1 MSRRCLIAVGVG
13 LGLAFVGLVAA
24 EPALAQAK
32 NPFSV
37 GISEGGGGTTG
48 IMGWILAQQGFFERS
63 LAAAVRASRVDGSAL
78 WWLGGLSFVYGVLH
92 AAGPGHG
99 KAVLASYMVAN
110 ERALRRGIVLSF
122 LAALLQATVAVALV
136 GLLSLVFHATA
147 TGMRDG
153 AAVIEKVSY
162 FGVALLGLWLV
173 WRKSTALVTAWR
185 IHSSNAPMRD
195 EGVFAATAGAAAFA
209 RPAGL
214 GRPERLAFAGL
225 DQPRWTSRHRL
236 GPNHAEQG
244 SPPRFTCVSPDG
256 MSPDSFAVHEHGP
269 HCGHY
274 HAPDPATLGDGFSW
288 RESVSTV
295 VAAGARPCSGA
306 ILVLVFA
313 LSQGIFLAGI
323 AATIVMALGTAITTA
338 ALAATAVLA
347 KGLALKLAGSENG
360 RGALVARALEVLAA
374 LIVLAVG
381 LSLLFG
387 VGPLQA
393 LA

>member
-1 MSRRCLIAVGVG
+1 MAAGAALA
-13 LGLAFVGLVAA
+13 LAFVGLMAA

-48 IMGWILAQQGFFERS
+48 VMGWILAQQGFFERS
-63 LAAAVRASRVDGSAL
+63 LAAAVRASRADGSAL

-122 LAALLQATVAVALV
+122 FAALLQATVAVALV
-136 GLLSLVFHATA
+136 GVLSLVFHATA
-147 TGMRDG
+147 TGMREG

-162 FGVALLGLWLV
+162 LGVALLGFWLV
-173 WRKSTALVTAWR
+173 WRKSTGFVTAWR
-185 IHSSNAPMRD
+185 VHPSNAPMRD
-195 EGVFAATAGAAAFA
+195 KGGFAATAGATALG

-214 GRPERLAFAGL
+214 AFAGWE
-225 DQPRWTSRHRL
+225 QPRWTGRHQP
-236 GPNHAEQG
+236 GPDRAALEGNP
-244 SPPRFTCVSPDG
+244 PPRFTCVSPDG
-256 MSPDSFAVHEHGP
+256 VSPDGVTVHEHGP

-323 AATIVMALGTAITTA
+323 AATVVMALGTAITTA

-347 KGLALKLAGSENG
+347 KGIALKLAGSEDG
-360 RGALVARALEVLAA
+360 RGALVGRALEVLAA

>member
-1 MSRRCLIAVGVG
+1 MSRRSPRQAGIV
-13 LGLAFVGLVAA
+13 LALVLVCLVAA

-37 GISEGGGGTTG
+37 GISEGGGSAAGL
-48 IMGWILAQQGFFERS
+48 MGWILAQQGVFERS
-63 LAAAVRASRVDGSAL
+63 LSAAVRASRTDASGL

-122 LAALLQATVAVALV
+122 LAALLQAAVAVALV
-136 GLLSLVFHATA
+136 SLLSLVFHATA
-147 TGMRDG
+147 IGMRNG
-153 AAVIEKVSY
+153 AAVIETISY
-162 FGVALLGLWLV
+162 LGVALLGLWLV
-173 WRKSTALVTAWR
+173 WRKSTGLMAAWR
-185 IHSSNAPMRD
+185 QHRGNAPMRD
-195 EGVFAATAGAAAFA
+195 RGVFAATAGTALA

-214 GRPERLAFAGL
+214 AFAGL
-225 DQPRWTSRHRL
+225 EQSRWPSRFRF
-236 GPNHAEQG
+236 GSAHAAR
-244 SPPRFTCVSPDG
+244 SVSSSRFTCVSPAGDG
-256 MSPDSFAVHEHGP
+256 TAVHEHGP
-269 HCGHY
+269 DCGHY
-274 HAPDPATLGDGFSW
+274 HAPDPSSLGDGFSW

-323 AATIVMALGTAITTA
+323 AATVVMALGTAITTA

-347 KGLALKLAGSENG
+347 KGIAMRLVGREDG
-360 RGALVARALEVLAA
+360 RGALVARALEVVAA
-374 LIVLAVG
+374 LVVLAVG

>member
-1 MSRRCLIAVGVG
+1 MSRNRHIAVGLT
-13 LGLAFVGLVAA
+13 LGLVLACLFAVD
-24 EPALAQAK
+24 PALAQAK

-63 LAAAVRASRVDGSAL
+63 LAAAVRASRADGSAL
-78 WWLGGLSFVYGVLH
+78 WWLGGLSFIYGVLH

-122 LAALLQATVAVALV
+122 LAALLQATVAVVLV
-136 GLLSLVFHATA
+136 GLLSLMFHATA

-153 AAVIEKVSY
+153 AAIIEKISY
-162 FGVALLGLWLV
+162 LGVALLGFWLV
-173 WRKSTALVTAWR
+173 WRKAAGLVAAWR
-185 IHSSNAPMRD
+185 AHPSRTSLRD
-195 EGVFAATAGAAAFA
+195 TGVVVARAGTAGFA
-209 RPAGL
+209 PSVD
-214 GRPERLAFAGL
+214 LAFAGL
-225 DQPRWTSRHRL
+225 EQPRWPGRVL
-236 GPNHAEQG
+236 GPDLG
-244 SPPRFTCVSPDG
+244 RVLPSRFTCLSLDG
-256 MSPDSFAVHEHGP
+256 SAVHEHGP
-269 HCGHY
+269 KCGHF
-274 HAPDPATLGDGFSW
+274 HAPDPATLGDRFSW

-313 LSQGIFLAGI
+313 LSQGIFVAGI
-323 AATIVMALGTAITTA
+323 AATVVMALGTAITTA

-347 KGLALKLAGSENG
+347 KSIALKLAGSEEG
-360 RGALVARALEVLAA
+360 RGALAARALELLAA

>member
-1 MSRRCLIAVGVG
+1 MSRRGLTPVGVAFALALLCLI
-13 LGLAFVGLVAA
+13 AA

-37 GISEGGGGTTG
+37 GISEGGGSTNGL
-48 IMGWILAQQGFFERS
+48 MGWILAQQGFFERS
-63 LAAAVRASRVDGSAL
+63 LAAAVRASRADASGL

-122 LAALLQATVAVALV
+122 LAALLQAAVAVALV

-147 TGMRDG
+147 IGMRNG

-162 FGVALLGLWLV
+162 LGVALLGFWLV
-173 WRKSTALVTAWR
+173 WRKSTGLVAAWR
-185 IHSSNAPMRD
+185 RHRSNAPIRD
-195 EGVFAATAGAAAFA
+195 TGGFAAAAGATLA

-214 GRPERLAFAGL
+214 AFVGL
-225 DQPRWTSRHRL
+225 QQPRWPSRYRL
-236 GPNHAEQG
+236 GPDQAARG
-244 SPPRFTCVSPDG
+244 VPSARFTCVSPEG
-256 MSPDSFAVHEHGP
+256 ASPQGRVVHEHGP
-269 HCGHY
+269 NCGHC

-288 RESVSTV
+288 RESLSTV

-313 LSQGIFLAGI
+313 LAQGIFLAGI

-347 KGLALKLAGSENG
+347 KGIAMRLAGSEEG
-360 RGALVARALEVLAA
+360 RGLLVARTLEVLAA
-374 LIVLAVG
+374 LVVLAVG

>member
-1 MSRRCLIAVGVG
+1 MSRRGLTPAGV
-13 LGLAFVGLVAA
+13 AFALTLVCLVAA

-37 GISEGGGGTTG
+37 GISEGGGTTTG

-63 LAAAVRASRVDGSAL
+63 LAAAVRASRADASGL

-122 LAALLQATVAVALV
+122 LAALLQAAVAVALV

-147 TGMRDG
+147 IGMRNG
-153 AAVIEKVSY
+153 AAVIEKISY
-162 FGVALLGLWLV
+162 LGVTLLGFWLV
-173 WRKSTALVTAWR
+173 WRKATGLVAAWR
-185 IHSSNAPMRD
+185 QHRSNAPMRD
-195 EGVFAATAGAAAFA
+195 PGVFAATAGVAPA

-214 GRPERLAFAGL
+214 DRPMGFAFAGWE
-225 DQPRWTSRHRL
+225 QPRWPSRFQL
-236 GPNHAEQG
+236 GPDQAAQG
-244 SPPRFTCVSPDG
+244 VSPSRFTCISPEGASPDG
-256 MSPDSFAVHEHGP
+256 ISVHEHGP
-269 HCGHY
+269 NCGHY

-323 AATIVMALGTAITTA
+323 AATVVMALGTAITTA

-347 KGLALKLAGSENG
+347 KGIAMRLAGSEEG
-360 RGALVARALEVLAA
+360 RGALVARALEVVAA
-374 LIVLAVG
+374 LVVLAVG